1 MSGRVRWA
9 MRGGSVRGL
18 LPPVVVGIIV
28 LVAWQL
34 LTTAARVPSY
44 LLPSP
49 TAIWDALRA
58 NAANVTEAALATGAN
73 ALVGLLAG
81 ATLGIVA
88 ATVAVRFRVVDGLLG
103 PLAAAAAAVP
113 IVALAPL
120 LNSMYST
127 TTDLP
132 RRLVA
137 TIVVFF
143 PIYVSTI
150 KGLRQVPA
158 VHTDLMIA
166 YAATGWQITRAVR
179 LPAAL
184 PHLFTGLRIAAP
196 GAVIAALI
204 AEYFGGLQHGLGS
217 RIISAAANTAYPRA
231 WAYVVASMALGL
243 IFLGG
248 VLLLEQ
254 LTRRPRTIFRSIR

>member
-1 MSGRVRWA
+1 
-9 MRGGSVRGL
+9 MRRARTVGAVRGW
-18 LPPVVVGIIV
+18 LPPVLVGV
-28 LVAWQL
+28 LGLAAWQM
-34 LTTAARVPSY
+34 LTTAARVPSF
-44 LLPSP
+44 LLPAPS
-49 TAIWDALRA
+49 AIWTALRA
-58 NAANVTEAALATGAN
+58 NAANVTQAAVATGAN
-73 ALVGLLAG
+73 ALVGLVAGTLLGVLA
-81 ATLGIVA
+81 AVL
-88 ATVAVRFRVVDGLLG
+88 AVRFRVLDGLLG

-127 TTDLP
+127 TTDMP

-143 PIYVSTI
+143 PIYVSTV

-158 VHTDLMIA
+158 VHHDLMSA
-166 YAATGWQITRAVR
+166 YAATGWQITRTVR
-179 LPAAL
+179 LPAAR

-196 GAVIAALI
+196 AAVIAALI

-231 WAYVVASMALGL
+231 WAYVVAAMVLGL